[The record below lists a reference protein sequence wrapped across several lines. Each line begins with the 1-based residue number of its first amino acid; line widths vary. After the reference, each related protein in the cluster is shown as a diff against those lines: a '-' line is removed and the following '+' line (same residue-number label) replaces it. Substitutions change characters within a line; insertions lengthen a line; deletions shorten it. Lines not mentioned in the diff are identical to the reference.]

1 MGGCESKERKKESSD
16 ADEELSTAL
25 AVGASVVLAA
35 GAIYMLLVSGSDS
48 GKKMMKAPGRDGFI
62 PRDGFERDPR
72 AYFRDLRKGN

>member
-16 ADEELSTAL
+16 ADEESRTAL
-25 AVGASVVLAA
+25 AVGALVVLAA
-35 GAIYMLLVSGSDS
+35 GAIYMLLVSG